1 MASSTKIDEII
12 DPKAFA
18 DWERFVKSLETGQQ
32 NMSKMVS
39 EVMDLNKAIQGSASL
54 KDMQTNVKSLQEA
67 YDKLDKE
74 RSKLVATQD
83 KLAKAEE
90 QLVKLT
96 AEKARVLKEESQATK
111 DVAAS
116 SEKYTGTLSTAVVK
130 VAELKKEM
138 ADLNA
143 SYKANKDSMPIEEA
157 AKYEQQMSLLKA
169 ELGEANKE
177 VRNQAKETNAS
188 AGAFQ
193 ASLTPYQQFNKQVKA
208 AKDTAKDLG
217 AELINLK
224 NSGKGS
230 ESEIKELEKRFNAA
244 QKEASGLDK
253 EIKDLD
259 SSVGDSQ
266 RDVGNYSLIWD
277 NLPGP
282 IKNVITAF
290 EGLGDIQKALVA
302 QGSKVLGFQTA
313 TQKAEQARVVTSN
326 ALASSLT
333 AQATATTV
341 QANASRQMIGF
352 TVADTAATEANA
364 IVTAENV
371 VANEAAAVSEGARAT
386 ATTGAT
392 AATNA
397 STGALGKLKIA
408 LISTGI
414 GAIVVVIGL
423 LIAAFLSTQRG
434 ADALTRR
441 LEPLKAMFQGIIG
454 VVQDLATDIVDA
466 FKNPQQALKDLGK
479 AILDNIVNRFTAVGV
494 ILDGIANRDFSK
506 ITNGLVQMTTG
517 VENVN
522 GKLKKGVDF
531 LKSQAAIGKQIAEK
545 SIQLEKSQNNLINIK
560 DKYEDK
566 ERALLLISKDTS
578 KSFKERAAAANEII
592 KITQDYAKEAAK
604 VKQIE
609 IDRLKLQQ
617 SLKDTKRQ
625 GKGSQEE
632 LKKLQME
639 LDDINDSGEVK
650 QIEQSKV
657 LSGLKKEQN
666 QITKEGADLEEKRLA
681 EIQELNRTEIQQ
693 IKFVLAEKLKSLNL
707 DKDASKLT
715 KDELVAKVALEKEA
729 NDKIAELG
737 DSLQSKLR
745 DIATKRAEA
754 ERDTL
759 EDVAQI
765 NLEASQD
772 EALEYV
778 DRLASLKDYSDAK
791 QLVIDSDNKLE
802 LAKLDEQ
809 RIEAKKLLLDGKTE
823 EYKALSDIILLEED
837 KIAKLKLD
845 KERELAKKVKKTAFE
860 ITKQEYKDKEE
871 WALIALEQTYQK
883 ENELLVEQKA
893 NGLITEAEF
902 LQKRLDLLKKFNDE
916 SLQLQIDQ
924 IKKLIDAS
932 KAAGQD
938 TGALEKQLAK
948 LQIEQAK
955 AVTDAKIEGIDK
967 VLEKEQ
973 EAKDKIKEYAKETA
987 KLIIDI
993 ANQAMDAKIAETEAK
1008 IADNE
1013 VEKQIALERIENS
1026 TLNEEQKA
1034 AQKFAIE
1041 SKYAAKEK
1049 QLEEQRIKMQQ
1060 RQAKINKAIAIGEIV
1075 ISTAKGAARAL
1086 FDYPFPFNLGVAA
1099 AMIAFGAAQSV
1110 IVARQQVP
1118 QFYKGTD
1125 SSPEGWAH
1133 IGERGTELMVK
1144 PDGTAQLTP
1153 PTDTLA
1159 YLDKGTKIYN
1169 ARETKSILSGQKGID
1184 SMKIINFDKLIVE
1197 QKRSTSELKKSF
1209 RDNASQTMITKEGLR
1224 VVHARNSKLKN
1235 YLSKNNL

>member
-32 NMSKMVS
+32 NMSKMVN

-54 KDMQTNVKSLQEA
+54 KDMQANVKSLQEA

-96 AEKARVLKEESQATK
+96 AEKARVLKEESQATQN
-111 DVAAS
+111 VAAS
-116 SEKYTGTLSTAVVK
+116 SEKYTGTLSDAVVR

-138 ADLNA
+138 AGLNA

-157 AKYEQQMSLLKA
+157 AQYEQQMSLLKA
-169 ELGEANKE
+169 ELLEANKE
-177 VRNQAKETNAS
+177 VKNQAKEINETS
-188 AGAFQ
+188 GAFQ
-193 ASLTPYQQFNKQVKA
+193 ASLTPYQEYSKQVKL
-208 AKDTAKDLG
+208 AKDEAKDLG
-217 AELINLK
+217 AELIALK
-224 NSGKGS
+224 KSGSGTD
-230 ESEIKELEKRFNAA
+230 EEINDLSNRFNEAQQNAA
-244 QKEASGLDK
+244 KLDK
-253 EIKDLD
+253 EIKELD
-259 SSVGDSQ
+259 ESVGDSQ
-266 RDVGNYSLIWD
+266 RNVGNYKSAFDGALGSINILGVNLGQLSKSIEEQISQGKGLID
-277 NLPGP
+277 TL
-282 IKNVITAF
+282 
-290 EGLGDIQKALVA
+290 KAQA
-302 QGSKVLGFQTA
+302 A
-313 TQKAEQARVVTSN
+313 AEQARAAAT
-326 ALASSLT
+326 
-333 AQATATTV
+333 ATATT
-341 QANASRQMIGF
+341 
-352 TVADTAATEANA
+352 
-364 IVTAENV
+364 
-371 VANEAAAVSEGARAT
+371 
-386 ATTGAT
+386 
-392 AATNA
+392 ATNA
-397 STGALGKLKIA
+397 STKSLGVLKLA
-408 LISTGI
+408 LIATGI
-414 GAIVVVIGL
+414 GAIVIAVGL
-423 LIAAFLSTQRG
+423 LAAAFLSTQRG
-434 ADALTRR
+434 ADALTRT

-517 VENVN
+517 VEDVN

-531 LKSQAAIGKQIAEK
+531 LKEQAKVGSQIAEK
-545 SIQLEKSQNNLINIK
+545 SIQLEKSQNNLNDLK
-560 DKYEDK
+560 NKYEDK

-592 KITQDYAKEAAK
+592 KITEQYAVEEAK

-617 SLKDTKRQ
+617 SLNDVKRQ

-632 LKKLQME
+632 LIKLEME
-639 LDDINDSGEVK
+639 LDDINDKTDEK
-650 QIEQSKV
+650 RLEQTRV

-666 QITKEGADLEEKRLA
+666 QIAKEGADLEAKRLA
-681 EIQELNRTEIQQ
+681 EIQELNRTEIEQ
-693 IKFVLAEKLKSLNL
+693 IRFVLAEKLKSLNIN
-707 DKDASKLT
+707 KDASKLT
-715 KDELVAKVALEKEA
+715 KAELGAKVALEKKA

-759 EDVAQI
+759 EDIAQI

-845 KERELAKKVKKTAFE
+845 KERELAEKVKKTAFE

-883 ENELLVEQKA
+883 ESELLVQQKEE
-893 NGLITEAEF
+893 GLITEAQYLE
-902 LQKRLDLLKKFNDE
+902 KRKELLKKFNDE

-955 AVTDAKIEGIDK
+955 AVTDAKIEGIDE
-967 VLEKEQ
+967 VLAKEE
-973 EAKDKIKEYAKETA
+973 EAKEKMKQYAREAAELAIAFA
-987 KLIIDI
+987 K
-993 ANQAMDAKIAETEAK
+993 QVSESR
-1008 IADNE
+1008 IADIEKKIEENE
-1013 VEKQIALERIENS
+1013 IEKQLATERIENS
-1026 TLNEEQKA
+1026 TLNEEEKA

-1041 SKYAAKEK
+1041 SKFAAKEK
-1049 QLEEQRIKMQQ
+1049 QLEDQKRKEQQK
-1060 RQAKINKAIAIGEIV
+1060 QAKIDKAIAIFEIG
-1075 ISTAKGAARAL
+1075 ISTAKAIIAA
-1086 FDYPFPFNLGVAA
+1086 VAA
-1099 AMIAFGAAQSV
+1099 SPLTGGLPWSA
-1110 IVARQQVP
+1110 IVAGIGAVQIAAVASKKIP

-1125 SSPEGWAH
+1125 SSPKGWAH

-1159 YLDKGTKIYN
+1159 YL
-1169 ARETKSILSGQKGID
+1169 
-1184 SMKIINFDKLIVE
+1184 
-1197 QKRSTSELKKSF
+1197 KR
-1209 RDNASQTMITKEGLR
+1209 N
-1224 VVHARNSKLKN
+1224 
-1235 YLSKNNL
+1235 

>member
-12 DPKAFA
+12 DPKAFS
-18 DWERFVKSLETGQQ
+18 DWERFVKSLEIGQQ

-54 KDMQTNVKSLQEA
+54 KDMQANVKSLQEA

-74 RSKLVATQD
+74 RTKLVATQD

-90 QLVKLT
+90 ALVKLT

-111 DVAAS
+111 EVSDS
-116 SEKYTGTLSTAVVK
+116 SEKYTGSLSTAVVK
-130 VAELKKEM
+130 VAELKKEINT
-138 ADLNA
+138 LNA
-143 SYKANKDSMPIEEA
+143 EYKANKDSMPTEEA
-157 AKYEQQMSLLKA
+157 AKYEQQMSLLKN
-169 ELGEANKE
+169 ELTEANKE
-177 VRNQAKETNAS
+177 VRNQAKEINATS
-188 AGAFQ
+188 GAFQ
-193 ASLTPYQQFNKQVKA
+193 ASLTPYQQFSKEVKD
-208 AKDTAKDLG
+208 AKDKAKDLG
-217 AELINLK
+217 AELIALK
-224 NSGKGS
+224 KSGSGTD
-230 ESEIKELEKRFNAA
+230 EEINDLSKRFNEA
-244 QKEASGLDK
+244 QQNAFKLDK
-253 EIKDLD
+253 EIKELD
-259 SSVGDSQ
+259 ERVGDSQ
-266 RDVGNYSLIWD
+266 RNVGNYKSAFDGALGSINILGVNLGQLSKSIEDQIEQGKGLID
-277 NLPGP
+277 TL
-282 IKNVITAF
+282 
-290 EGLGDIQKALVA
+290 KAQVA
-302 QGSKVLGFQTA
+302 
-313 TQKAEQARVVTSN
+313 AEQAR
-326 ALASSLT
+326 AA
-333 AQATATTV
+333 ATATSNT
-341 QANASRQMIGF
+341 
-352 TVADTAATEANA
+352 
-364 IVTAENV
+364 
-371 VANEAAAVSEGARAT
+371 
-386 ATTGAT
+386 
-392 AATNA
+392 ATNA
-397 STGALGKLKIA
+397 SVRSLGVLKLA
-408 LISTGI
+408 LIATGI
-414 GAIVVVIGL
+414 GAIVVAVGL
-423 LIAAFLSTQRG
+423 LAAAFFSTQRG
-434 ADALTRR
+434 ADALTRT

-531 LKSQAAIGKQIAEK
+531 LKEQAKVGSQIAEK
-545 SIQLEKSQNNLINIK
+545 SIQLEKSQNALNDLRN
-560 DKYEDK
+560 KYEDK

-592 KITQDYAKEAAK
+592 KITEQYAIEEAK

-609 IDRLKLQQ
+609 IDKLKLQQ
-617 SLKDTKRQ
+617 SLNDTKRQ

-632 LKKLQME
+632 LIKLEME
-639 LDDINDSGEVK
+639 LDDINDKADEK
-650 QIEQSKV
+650 RLEQTKV

-666 QITKEGADLEEKRLA
+666 QIAKEGADLEAKRLA
-681 EIQELNRTEIQQ
+681 EIQELNRSEIEQ
-693 IKFVLAEKLKSLNL
+693 IRFVLAEKLKALKI

-715 KDELVAKVALEKEA
+715 KAELGAKVALEKEA
-729 NDKIAELG
+729 NDKIAKLG

-845 KERELAKKVKKTAFE
+845 KERELAKKVKNDAFE

-893 NGLITEAEF
+893 NGLITEEEF
-902 LQKRLDLLKKFNDE
+902 QQKRLELLKKFNDE

-924 IKKLIDAS
+924 LKKLIEAS

-948 LQIEQAK
+948 LQIQQAK
-955 AVTDAKIEGIDK
+955 SVTDAKIDSLDK
-967 VLEKEQ
+967 LSEKE
-973 EAKDKIKEYAKETA
+973 KETFEKSKQYAREAAELAIAFA
-987 KLIIDI
+987 K
-993 ANQAMDAKIAETEAK
+993 QVSESR
-1008 IADNE
+1008 IADIEKKIEENE
-1013 VEKQIALERIENS
+1013 IEKQLATERIENS
-1026 TLNEEQKA
+1026 TLNEEEKA

-1041 SKYAAKEK
+1041 SKFAAKEK
-1049 QLEEQRIKMQQ
+1049 QLEDQKRKEQQK
-1060 RQAKINKAIAIGEIV
+1060 QAKIDKAIAIFEIG
-1075 ISTAKGAARAL
+1075 ISTAKAIIAA
-1086 FDYPFPFNLGVAA
+1086 VAA
-1099 AMIAFGAAQSV
+1099 SPLTGGLPWSA
-1110 IVARQQVP
+1110 IVAGIGAVQIAAVASKKIP

-1184 SMKIINFDKLIVE
+1184 TMKVVNFDRMINE

>member
-18 DWERFVKSLETGQQ
+18 DWERFVKSLEIGQQ

-54 KDMQTNVKSLQEA
+54 KDMQANVKALQDA

-74 RSKLVATQD
+74 RAKLVSTQE

-90 QLVKLT
+90 QLVKLA
-96 AEKARVLKEESQATK
+96 AEKAKSLNDESQATQN
-111 DVAAS
+111 VAAS
-116 SEKYTGTLSTAVVK
+116 SEKYTRTLSDAVVR

-138 ADLNA
+138 GTLNTE
-143 SYKANKDSMPIEEA
+143 YKKNKDSMPIEEA
-157 AKYEQQMSLLKA
+157 AQYEQQMSLLKA
-169 ELGEANKE
+169 ELLEANKE
-177 VRNQAKETNAS
+177 VKNQAKEINETS
-188 AGAFQ
+188 GAFQ
-193 ASLTPYQQFNKQVKA
+193 ASLTPYQEYSKQVKL
-208 AKDTAKDLG
+208 AKDEAKDLG
-217 AELINLK
+217 AELIALK
-224 NSGKGS
+224 KSGSGTD
-230 ESEIKELEKRFNAA
+230 EEINDLSKRFNEA
-244 QKEASGLDK
+244 QQNAFKLDK
-253 EIKDLD
+253 EIKELD
-259 SSVGDSQ
+259 ERVGDSQ
-266 RDVGNYSLIWD
+266 RNVGNYKSAFDGALGSINILGVNLGQLSKSIEDQIEQGKGLID
-277 NLPGP
+277 TL
-282 IKNVITAF
+282 
-290 EGLGDIQKALVA
+290 KAQVA
-302 QGSKVLGFQTA
+302 
-313 TQKAEQARVVTSN
+313 AEQAR
-326 ALASSLT
+326 AA
-333 AQATATTV
+333 ATATSNT
-341 QANASRQMIGF
+341 
-352 TVADTAATEANA
+352 
-364 IVTAENV
+364 
-371 VANEAAAVSEGARAT
+371 
-386 ATTGAT
+386 
-392 AATNA
+392 ATNA
-397 STGALGKLKIA
+397 SVRSLGVLKLA
-408 LISTGI
+408 LIATGI
-414 GAIVVVIGL
+414 GAIVIAVGL
-423 LIAAFLSTQRG
+423 LAAAFLSTQRG
-434 ADALTRR
+434 ADALTRT

-522 GKLKKGVDF
+522 GKLKVGVDF
-531 LKSQAAIGKQIAEK
+531 LKKQADIGKQIAEK
-545 SIQLEKSQNNLINIK
+545 SIQLEKSQNNLNDLK
-560 DKYEDK
+560 NKYEDK

-578 KSFKERAAAANEII
+578 RSFKERAAAANEII
-592 KITQDYAKEAAK
+592 KITEQYAVEEAK

-617 SLKDTKRQ
+617 SLKDVKRQ

-632 LKKLQME
+632 LIKLEME
-639 LDDINDSGEVK
+639 LDDINDKTDEK
-650 QIEQSKV
+650 RLEQTKV

-666 QITKEGADLEEKRLA
+666 QIAKEGADIEAKRLA
-681 EIQELNRTEIQQ
+681 EIQELNRTEIEQ
-693 IKFVLAEKLKSLNL
+693 IQFVLKEKLKSLKI

-715 KDELVAKVALEKEA
+715 KEELGARVALEKEA
-729 NDKIAELG
+729 NDKIAKLG

-883 ENELLVEQKA
+883 ESELLVQQKEE
-893 NGLITEAEF
+893 GLITEAQYLE
-902 LQKRLDLLKKFNDE
+902 KRKDLLKKFNDE

-924 IKKLIDAS
+924 LKKLIEAS

-948 LQIEQAK
+948 LQIQQAK

-1075 ISTAKGAARAL
+1075 ISTAKGVARAL
-1086 FDYPFPFNLGVAA
+1086 FDYPFPLSLGVAA
-1099 AMIAFGAAQSV
+1099 SIGAFGLAQGV
-1110 IVARQQVP
+1110 LVARQQVP

-1133 IGERGTELMVK
+1133 VGEKGTELMVK

-1184 SMKIINFDKLIVE
+1184 SMKIINFDKLIIE

-1224 VVHARNSKLKN
+1224 VVHARNSKFRD

>member
-54 KDMQTNVKSLQEA
+54 KDMQANVKSLQEA

-90 QLVKLT
+90 ALVKLT

-111 DVAAS
+111 EVSDS

-193 ASLTPYQQFNKQVKA
+193 ASLTPYQQFSKQVKA

-230 ESEIKELEKRFNAA
+230 DAEIESLSKEFND
-244 QKEASGLDK
+244 ASKSALALDK

-259 SSVGDSQ
+259 ESVGDSQ
-266 RDVGNYSLIWD
+266 RDVGNYNVIWD

-282 IKNVITAF
+282 IKNVITVF
-290 EGLGDIQKALVA
+290 EGLGEAQKALVS
-302 QGSKVLGFQTA
+302 QGAKVLGFQTA

-364 IVTAENV
+364 IVTAENA
-371 VANEAAAVSEGARAT
+371 VASEAAAVSEAARAT

-397 STGALGKLKIA
+397 STGSLGKLKIA

-441 LEPLKAMFQGIIG
+441 LEPLKAIFQGIIG
-454 VVQDLATDIVDA
+454 VVQNLATDIVDA

-545 SIQLEKSQNNLINIK
+545 SIQLEKAQNNLINIK

-666 QITKEGADLEEKRLA
+666 QITEEGADLEAKRLA

-693 IKFVLAEKLKSLNL
+693 IQFVLAEKLKALKI
-707 DKDASKLT
+707 DKDESKLT
-715 KDELVAKVALEKEA
+715 KDELGAKVALEKEA

-737 DSLQSKLR
+737 DSLQSKKR
-745 DIATKRAEA
+745 DLATKRAEF

-823 EYKALSDIILLEED
+823 EYQALKDIIKIEED

-845 KERELAKKVKKTAFE
+845 KERELAEKVKKTAFE

-893 NGLITEAEF
+893 NGLITEEEF
-902 LQKRLDLLKKFNDE
+902 LQKRSELLKKFNDE

-924 IKKLIDAS
+924 LKKLIDAS

-948 LQIEQAK
+948 LQIQQAK

-1041 SKYAAKEK
+1041 SKFAAKEK

-1075 ISTAKGAARAL
+1075 ISTAKGVARAL
-1086 FDYPFPFNLGVAA
+1086 FDYPFPLSLGVAA
-1099 AMIAFGAAQSV
+1099 AVGAFGLVQGV
-1110 IVARQQVP
+1110 LVARQQVP

>member
-1 MASSTKIDEII
+1 MANSTKIDEII

-116 SEKYTGTLSTAVVK
+116 SEKYTGNLSTAVVK

-193 ASLTPYQQFNKQVKA
+193 ASLTPYQQFSKEVKD
-208 AKDTAKDLG
+208 AKDKAKDLG
-217 AELINLK
+217 AQLIALK
-224 NSGKGS
+224 
-230 ESEIKELEKRFNAA
+230 
-244 QKEASGLDK
+244 ASGNGSDAEIESLSKEFNDASKSAFALDK

-259 SSVGDSQ
+259 KSVGDSQ
-266 RDVGNYSLIWD
+266 RNVGNYNVIWD

-282 IKNVITAF
+282 IKNVITVF
-290 EGLGDIQKALVA
+290 EGLGEAQKALVA
-302 QGSKVLGFQTA
+302 QGAKVLGFQTA

-352 TVADTAATEANA
+352 TVANTAATEINTVA
-364 IVTAENV
+364 TAENA
-371 VANEAAAVSEGARAT
+371 VASEVAAVSEGSRAT
-386 ATTGAT
+386 ATTAAARATDVAT
-392 AATNA
+392 A
-397 STGALGKLKIA
+397 STVKLKIA
-408 LISTGI
+408 LLSIGL
-414 GAIVVVIGL
+414 GAI
-423 LIAAFLSTQRG
+423 LIAVGALAAAFLSTQRG
-434 ADALTRR
+434 ADALTRT
-441 LEPLKAMFQGIIG
+441 LEPLKAIFSSIWG
-454 VVQDLATDIVDA
+454 VVQNLATDIVDA

-545 SIQLEKSQNNLINIK
+545 SIQLEKSQNALNDLRN
-560 DKYEDK
+560 KYEDK

-592 KITQDYAKEAAK
+592 KITEQYAIEEAK

-609 IDRLKLQQ
+609 IDKLKLQQ
-617 SLKDTKRQ
+617 SLNDTKRQ

-632 LKKLQME
+632 LIKLEME
-639 LDDINDSGEVK
+639 LDDINDKADEK
-650 QIEQSKV
+650 RLEQTKV

-666 QITKEGADLEEKRLA
+666 QIAKEGADLEAKRLA
-681 EIQELNRTEIQQ
+681 EIQELNRSEIEQ
-693 IKFVLAEKLKSLNL
+693 IQFVLAEKLKALKI
-707 DKDASKLT
+707 DKDASELT
-715 KDELVAKVALEKEA
+715 KDELGAKVALEKEA

-759 EDVAQI
+759 EDIAQI

-809 RIEAKKLLLDGKTE
+809 RTEAKKLLLDGKTE

-845 KERELAKKVKKTAFE
+845 KERELAKKVKNDAFE

-916 SLQLQIDQ
+916 SLQIQIDQ

-955 AVTDAKIEGIDK
+955 SVTDAKIESLDK
-967 VLEKEQ
+967 LSEKE
-973 EAKDKIKEYAKETA
+973 KETFEKTKQYAREAAELAIAFA
-987 KLIIDI
+987 KQVSESRMQDI
-993 ANQAMDAKIAETEAK
+993 EKKIEE
-1008 IADNE
+1008 NE
-1013 VEKQIALERIENS
+1013 IEKQLATERIENS
-1026 TLNEEQKA
+1026 TLNEEEKA

-1041 SKYAAKEK
+1041 SKFAAKEK
-1049 QLEEQRIKMQQ
+1049 QLEDQKLKEQQK
-1060 RQAKINKAIAIGEIV
+1060 QAKISKAIAIIEIG
-1075 ISTAKGAARAL
+1075 ISTAKGIMAA
-1086 FDYPFPFNLGVAA
+1086 VAA
-1099 AMIAFGAAQSV
+1099 SPLTGGLPWSAIIAGIGLAQIATVAAKK
-1110 IVARQQVP
+1110 IP
-1118 QFYKGTD
+1118 GFYKGTD
-1125 SSPEGWAH
+1125 NSPEGWAH
-1133 IGERGTELMVK
+1133 VGEKGTELMVK
-1144 PDGTAQLTP
+1144 PDGAMELTP
-1153 PTDTLA
+1153 PTDTLT
-1159 YLDKGTKIYN
+1159 YLERGTKIYN

-1184 SMKIINFDKLIVE
+1184 SMKVINFDKLIVE